1 MSSQYDLTS
10 ARGNLELSPSRKMLL
25 NSSRSMIFSR
35 RRVACTDHRL
45 VHTGFISNHYARQ
58 SCANGG
64 LSSNSLRF
72 ADHSFVQARGNGTF
86 STNTMTSIRH
96 VYNISQICNAMAA
109 DSAETEKAVELDK
122 HEAFAAARQ
131 TSGLEGLA
139 FDVVIVGAGI
149 IGLSIAHRIL
159 STTEFSVA
167 LVDAAKP
174 CAGATGAGQGY
185 VWLGHRVPNAQ
196 TWHLA
201 ERGNFLWK
209 EFARGLHALGLDPL
223 VTIGFKKT
231 GSLLFGTCSEHAF
244 ALQERAE
251 ALCNVGVQ
259 AEFLNSAALRDVEPE
274 LNVGAEGCAVLTFDD
289 CQIDANLTAM
299 YILGEIHKYCPSGR
313 FKEFYNDSAV
323 NFLWGDHPSHITGV
337 QTIRQ
342 DIYCNRKVIMAAGA
356 WSGEL
361 MQHVF
366 KTLSLPHVLATKPR
380 KGHLLVFEGMPQI
393 SLRHGLMEFAYE
405 KLSHSSDPFG
415 VASTAT
421 MDAKGRL
428 LLGSSRQF
436 VGFDYSLQYDVM
448 ENILK
453 KAAEFLPA
461 LGNTHLT
468 KALNAGTVR
477 IGHRPYV
484 PDGRPMVGEV
494 PGIKGLL
501 LATGHEGE
509 GLSLSLAT
517 AEMIVDLILE
527 KEQHVVDPSPFSPAG
542 RLVPAHSTE
551 SSLR

>member
-299 YILGEIHKYCPSGR
+299 YILG
-313 FKEFYNDSAV
+313 
-323 NFLWGDHPSHITGV
+323 
-337 QTIRQ
+337 
-342 DIYCNRKVIMAAGA
+342 
-356 WSGEL
+356 
-361 MQHVF
+361 
-366 KTLSLPHVLATKPR
+366 
-380 KGHLLVFEGMPQI
+380 GHLLVFEGMPQI